1 MDNNFFVIG
10 GDLRIVK
17 LVNMLS
23 NKNIVY
29 TYGLEKA
36 KEIDN
41 NENIIKCNPI
51 DKEIIQKSKAIIG
64 PTPFSKDGLNIFAPY
79 SN

>member
-1 MDNNFFVIG
+1 MDNNFLVIG

-23 NKNIVY
+23 DKNIVY

-36 KEIDN
+36 KEIDSK
-41 NENIIKCNPI
+41 ENVIKCKKI
-51 DKEIIQKSKAIIG
+51 DEEVLQKRQWLLLYY
-64 PTPFSKDGLNIFAPY
+64 DIFL
-79 SN
+79 